1 MVSLNVLGQPI
12 IIINSLDIAVDLFEK
27 RSAKYSARPRMVVAG
42 EMIGWDQSLVLSP
55 YGERFRDIR
64 RLMHQFIGTEKAI
77 SNFNELEEHEIQ
89 RCLGRILQTPEDWPT
104 HLRTSVSH
112 SLWMRGIY

>member
-12 IIINSLDIAVDLFEK
+12 IILNSLDIAVELFEK

-64 RLMHQFIGTEKAI
+64 RLLHQFIGTEKAI
-77 SNFNELEEHEIQ
+77 TSFNELEEHEVKE
-89 RCLGRILQTPEDWPT
+89 CLRRILSNPDDWLT
-104 HLRTSVSH
+104 QLRT
-112 SLWMRGIY
+112 